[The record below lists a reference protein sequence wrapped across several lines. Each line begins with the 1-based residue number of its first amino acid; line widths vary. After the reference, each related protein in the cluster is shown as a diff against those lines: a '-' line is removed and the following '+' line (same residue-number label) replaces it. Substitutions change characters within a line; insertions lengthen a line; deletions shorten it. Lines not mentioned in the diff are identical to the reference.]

1 MVLASSGSASC
12 GSRARPRTSRPPVW
26 RSRDAFDEWA
36 GAAGAPWREAY
47 ASTLARW
54 DALLAFEEGWETDV
68 ALESGLSATPLDVL
82 NDGPAVE
89 QSGRERPSCYDGSV
103 LDQSRIRNF
112 SIIAH
117 IDHGKSTLADRLLE
131 QTGTITGRAGTA
143 QLLDSMELE
152 RERGVT
158 IKAKAVRMS
167 YRAADGHEYE
177 LNLIDT
183 PGHVDFAYEV
193 SRALVACEGAL
204 LIVDAAQ
211 GVQAQTLA
219 NLYAALENDL
229 TIIPVLNKIDLP
241 NAEPERVAAEL
252 ARIVGFRLD
261 EMIYASAKEGLG
273 TEAIL
278 EAIVERIPAPK
289 GEPKA
294 PLRALIFD
302 SKYDS
307 FKGVVAYVRV
317 VDGRVGPGE
326 VLRLMASDRRV
337 EPVEVGVFRPELAAV
352 AALECGE
359 VGYVA
364 TGLKSIR
371 EAQVGDTLTEDARP
385 ATAALAGYR
394 PAKPMVF
401 AGLYPAEATDYTLLR
416 DALEKLRLSDAS
428 LTFEPESSAALG
440 FGYRCGFL
448 GLFHMEIVRERL
460 EREYDLTLIFT
471 APSVEYLVTR
481 TDGSEIV
488 LDNPAELP
496 SPNEIAEMR
505 EPWVDVS
512 IVVPER
518 FVGAGMELT
527 TARRGAY
534 KRMEY
539 LTTAT
544 ETGVGEARVL
554 LEYHVPLSE
563 ILTDYYDQ
571 LKSRTQGYASLD
583 YTLSGYEP
591 ARLVKLDVLVNGQAV
606 DALTIII
613 HPEDAQSK
621 GRDLVEKLR
630 RLIPRQLFDVPIQA
644 AVGSKIIA
652 RETIKAMR
660 KNVLAKCYGG
670 DVSRKRKLLEK
681 QAEGKK
687 RMRRVGQV
695 EIPQEAFMAVLS
707 LDR

>member
-1 MVLASSGSASC
+1 MEDI
-12 GSRARPRTSRPPVW
+12 R
-26 RSRDAFDEWA
+26 
-36 GAAGAPWREAY
+36 
-47 ASTLARW
+47 
-54 DALLAFEEGWETDV
+54 
-68 ALESGLSATPLDVL
+68 
-82 NDGPAVE
+82 
-89 QSGRERPSCYDGSV
+89 
-103 LDQSRIRNF
+103 RIRNF

-131 QTGTITGRAGTA
+131 RTGTIAQRDSTA
-143 QLLDSMELE
+143 QFMDSMELE
-152 RERGVT
+152 REKGVT
-158 IKAKAVRMS
+158 IKAKAVRMT
-167 YRAADGHEYE
+167 YRAQDGIDYE

-219 NLYAALENDL
+219 NLYAAIENDL
-229 TIIPVLNKIDLP
+229 TIIPILNKIDLP
-241 NAEPERVAAEL
+241 NAEPERVAEEL
-252 ARIVGFRLD
+252 ERIVGFGLE
-261 EMIYASAKEGLG
+261 EMIYASAKEGTG

-278 EAIVERIPAPK
+278 EAVVQRVPPPK
-289 GEPKA
+289 GDPNA

-307 FKGVVAYVRV
+307 YKGVIIYVRV
-317 VDGRVGPGE
+317 IDGAIEPGRP
-326 VLRLMASDRRV
+326 LRLMINERRV
-337 EPVEVGVFRPELAAV
+337 DPIEVGVFRPDFQPVDRLS
-352 AALECGE
+352 CGE

-371 EAQVGDTLTEDARP
+371 DANVGDTLTDDARP
-385 ATAALAGYR
+385 ATGPLPGYR

-401 AGLYPAEATDYTLLR
+401 AGLYPAAATDYNLLR
-416 DALEKLRLSDAS
+416 DALEKLRLSDAA
-428 LTFEPESSAALG
+428 LTFDPESSVALG
-440 FGYRCGFL
+440 FGFRCGFL
-448 GLFHMEIVRERL
+448 GLFHMEIVQERL

-471 APSVEYLVTR
+471 APSVEYQVTR
-481 TDGSEIV
+481 TDGKEIV

-496 SPNEIAEMR
+496 PPNEIAEIR

-512 IVVPER
+512 IVLPDR
-518 FVGAGMELT
+518 YVGAAMELT
-527 TARRGAY
+527 SARRGSF

-539 LTTAT
+539 LEASGETAK
-544 ETGVGEARVL
+544 GEARVL

-583 YTLSGYEP
+583 YTLAGYEP
-591 ARLVKLDVLVNGQAV
+591 ARLVKLDILVNGQPV
-606 DALTIII
+606 DALTLIV
-613 HPEDAQSK
+613 HPEEAQTK
-621 GRDLVEKLR
+621 GRELVEKLR
-630 RLIPRQLFDVPIQA
+630 KLIPRQLFDVPIQSA
-644 AVGSKIIA
+644 IGGKIIA
-652 RETIKAMR
+652 RETIRAMR

-670 DVSRKRKLLEK
+670 DVTRKRKLLEK

-687 RMRRVGQV
+687 RMRRVGNV

-707 LDR
+707 LNR